1 MKAITLRDFGG
12 PEMMQYSDI
21 DTPTA
26 GAGQLLIRVHATSV
40 NRPDVIQRQGNYP
53 PPPGDSE
60 VLGLEVAGIVD
71 AIGEGI
77 IRFSPGDRVVAL
89 VGGGGYAEYA
99 VALEGH
105 TMTLPESISFEQAA
119 CICETYITAYL
130 NLFLLGELQGK
141 KSVLIHGGGGGV
153 ATSAIQLCGA
163 LTPDTEIL
171 VTASTGK
178 LERVLKQGADHVIDY
193 REQVFAEEV
202 RHLTD
207 KRGVDVILDHIG
219 AKYLQDNMKS
229 LALAGTMMLIGVM
242 GGIKAELNLA
252 AMMVKRQRIIGSVLR
267 SRPVAEKADII
278 AKFEA
283 VVMPLIAS
291 GEIRC
296 DFPARGSRCSSH
308 DDGTRW
314 PLRQD
319 RADHAWCL
327 TQDLTTPNSQPSRR
341 HPAAF
346 YLSSPHPFSCH
357 PRESGDLR
365 SDDKKPA
372 VKTPLS

>member
-12 PEMMQYSDI
+12 PEMMQYVDI
-21 DTPTA
+21 DTPTP

-53 PPPGDSE
+53 PPPGDSD

-71 AIGEGI
+71 AVGEGTT
-77 IRFSPGDRVVAL
+77 RFNPGDRVVAL

-105 TMTLPESISFEQAA
+105 SMALAESISFEQAA

-153 ATSAIQLCGA
+153 ATAAIQLCRA

-178 LERVLKQGADHVIDY
+178 LERVRGQGANHVIDY
-193 REQVFAEEV
+193 REQVFADEI
-202 RHLTD
+202 RRITD

-229 LALAGTMMLIGVM
+229 LALAGTLMLIGVM

-252 AMMVKRQRIIGSVLR
+252 TMMVKRQRIIGSVLR
-267 SRPVAEKADII
+267 SRPVAEKAAII
-278 AKFEA
+278 SKFETA
-283 VVMPLIAS
+283 VMSLIAS
-291 GEIRC
+291 GE
-296 DFPARGSRCSSH
+296 
-308 DDGTRW
+308 
-314 PLRQD
+314 
-319 RADHAWCL
+319 
-327 TQDLTTPNSQPSRR
+327 
-341 HPAAF
+341 
-346 YLSSPHPFSCH
+346 
-357 PRESGDLR
+357 
-365 SDDKKPA
+365 
-372 VKTPLS
+372 VTPLVDATFPLEEAAAAHRMMEQGGHFGKIVLTMPNV

>member
-12 PEMMQYSDI
+12 PEMMQYADI
-21 DTPTA
+21 DIPTA

-60 VLGLEVAGIVD
+60 VLGLEVAGIVES
-71 AIGEGI
+71 IGADI
-77 IRFSPGDRVVAL
+77 TRFSPGDRVVAL

-105 TMTLPESISFEQAA
+105 TMALAESISFEQAA

-141 KSVLIHGGGGGV
+141 QSVLIHGGGGGV
-153 ATSAIQLCGA
+153 ATSAIQLCRA

-178 LERVLKQGADHVIDY
+178 LDRVAEQGANHVIDY
-193 REQVFAEEV
+193 REQVFADEI
-202 RHLTD
+202 RRITD

-229 LALAGTMMLIGVM
+229 LALAGTLMLIGVM
-242 GGIKAELNLA
+242 GGIKSELNLA
-252 AMMVKRQRIIGSVLR
+252 TMMVKRQRIIGSVLR
-267 SRPVAEKADII
+267 SRPVAEKAAII

-283 VVMPLIAS
+283 AVMPLIAS
-291 GEIRC
+291 GEI
-296 DFPARGSRCSSH
+296 
-308 DDGTRW
+308 
-314 PLRQD
+314 
-319 RADHAWCL
+319 
-327 TQDLTTPNSQPSRR
+327 
-341 HPAAF
+341 
-346 YLSSPHPFSCH
+346 
-357 PRESGDLR
+357 
-365 SDDKKPA
+365 
-372 VKTPLS
+372 TPLVDTTFPLAEAAAAHTMMEQGGHFGKIVLTMPGV